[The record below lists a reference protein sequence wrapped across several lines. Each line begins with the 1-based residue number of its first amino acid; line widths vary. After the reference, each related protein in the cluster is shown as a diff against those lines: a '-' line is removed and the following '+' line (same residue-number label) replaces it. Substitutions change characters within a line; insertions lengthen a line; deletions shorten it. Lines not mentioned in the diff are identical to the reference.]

1 MADRRQLQRFELAIP
16 ALITAIPDVPEY
28 PETTL
33 MTRDIS
39 ASGAFFDTSRPL
51 AQGCELSFE
60 LQLPGRHRQRG
71 RVRLKGTVVRTTPD
85 GMAVSFDDDYRF
97 LAVGDIEGMVEN

>member
-1 MADRRQLQRFELAIP
+1 MAERRQLQRYELNIP
-16 ALITAIPDVPEY
+16 ALITDIPDVPEY

-51 AQGCELSFE
+51 AQGCVLSLE
-60 LQLPGRHRQRG
+60 LQLPGRDHQRG
-71 RVRLKGTVVRTTPD
+71 RVQLKGTVVRSTPV

-97 LAVGDIEGMVEN
+97 LAVGEDEGMVEN

>member
-1 MADRRQLQRFELAIP
+1 MADRRQLQRYELAIP
-16 ALITAIPDVPEY
+16 AVIIDIPDVPEY

-39 ASGAFFDTSRPL
+39 AGGAFFDTSRPL

-60 LQLPGRHRQRG
+60 LQLHGRNCQRG
-71 RVRLKGTVVRTTPD
+71 RVQLKGTVVRTTPD

-97 LAVGDIEGMVEN
+97 LTVGDVECMVEN